1 VAKRLGRNCKL
12 LVESAVPGTFNALSG
27 NVNLS
32 VSRSGNTV
40 DTSTK
45 DDFPYGSQASGLQ
58 NVSIT
63 ATFRPD
69 LPDANGY
76 DRMVTLIT
84 GGSPFNIQIKD
95 GATVVFQCSVYSTGR
110 NNDLNQADAG
120 EVSLTLVAAAAPTI
134 DDL

>member
-12 LVESAVPGTFNALSG
+12 LIESATPGTFNAISG

-32 VSRSGNTV
+32 VSRSSDTI

-58 NVSIT
+58 KVSIT

-76 DRMVTLIT
+76 DRLVTQIGT
-84 GGSPFNIQIKD
+84 GNPFNVQIKD
-95 GATVVFQCSVYSTGR
+95 GATVVFQGSVYSTARG
-110 NNDLNQADAG
+110 NDLNVNDPG
-120 EVSLTLVAAAAPTI
+120 EVSLTLVAAAAPTT
-134 DDL
+134 DLL